1 MSVAAPSPK
10 PPPVLKSPRTI
21 ALNRIPPELDCRLTA
36 CDAFVELMAKNDVLK
51 HFHYFKTSQ
60 PPDIPHDPNFHLMAD
75 NASIVAA
82 MVGVLGISGYGVK
95 IVDRA
100 QLLARDSLRVVT
112 AAQAMFEAIQAHRVQ
127 RQRELELGM
136 HLPVV
141 PTDENLKQMAEQYV
155 GMSREDARRMQDQI
169 YVQAS
174 IITGLKKR
182 IEELAEVQALQAS
195 RSSVS
200 EPIGGD
206 RVKTEVAERGPTP
219 ATKPGLFKYER
230 K

>member
-1 MSVAAPSPK
+1 
-10 PPPVLKSPRTI
+10 
-21 ALNRIPPELDCRLTA
+21 
-36 CDAFVELMAKNDVLK
+36 
-51 HFHYFKTSQ
+51 
-60 PPDIPHDPNFHLMAD
+60 MAD

-112 AAQAMFEAIQAHRVQ
+112 AAQAMFEAIRAHRVQ

-155 GMSREDARRMQDQI
+155 GMSREDARAHARPDLR
-169 YVQAS
+169 AGKHHHRS
-174 IITGLKKR
+174 GEADRGTSRGTG
-182 IEELAEVQALQAS
+182 S
-195 RSSVS
+195 
-200 EPIGGD
+200 PN
-206 RVKTEVAERGPTP
+206 
-219 ATKPGLFKYER
+219 
-230 K
+230 